1 MLSWKEL
8 EEDFFKLKDTL
19 QSSRIDVQWGDSG
32 EHWRIAGS
40 VDKTVLQRFKQLA
53 CIAGEKLL
61 EVDQVK
67 NYKEIINEN
76 APEIRWYKGIKNLLD
91 NSFEFKLY
99 GTMRDDKNNNNVTG
113 HIYAGSIYNIAE
125 YSANLCLKM
134 MPEEKDNKKNVSITN
149 STLIFNNIN
158 VDRSVI
164 GAINTAEVKQID
176 ITMSK
181 IKNSGNEE
189 LTKAVKEF
197 TEAVI
202 SETKLNNDTKN
213 QIIELI
219 SFLTKQS
226 LLNKEKRQNSII
238 KAVLAHVE
246 SLIST
251 ITLLLPLWTKLRP
264 LLNL

>member
-8 EEDFFKLKDTL
+8 EEEFFKLKDAL

-32 EHWRIAGS
+32 EYWRIAGNMY
-40 VDKTVLQRFKQLA
+40 KTVVQRFKQLA
-53 CIAGEKLL
+53 YIAGEKLL

-76 APEIRWYKGIKNLLD
+76 DPEIRWYKGIKNLFD
-91 NSFEFKLY
+91 NSFKFEFY
-99 GTMRDDKNNNNVTG
+99 GTMRDDKNNNVIG
-113 HIYAGSIYNIAE
+113 HIYASSLYNIAE
-125 YSANLCLKM
+125 YSSNLCLKM
-134 MPEEKDNKKNVSITN
+134 IPEEKDNKKNVSITN

-158 VDRSVI
+158 VDRSVV

-176 ITMSK
+176 IAMSK

-189 LTKAVKEF
+189 LAKAVKEF

-202 SETKLNNDTKN
+202 SEIKLNNETKN
-213 QIIELI
+213 QILELI

-238 KAVLAHVE
+238 KAILPSVK

-251 ITLLLPLWTKLRP
+251 IALLVNLWTKLKP

>member
-8 EEDFFKLKDTL
+8 EEEFFKLKDTL
-19 QSSRIDVQWGDSG
+19 QFSRIDVQWGDSG

-40 VDKTVLQRFKQLA
+40 MDKIVLQRFKQLA

-76 APEIRWYKGIKNLLD
+76 DPEIRWYKGIKNLLD
-91 NSFEFKLY
+91 NSFEFKFT
-99 GTMRDDKNNNNVTG
+99 GTMLDDKNNVAG
-113 HIYAGSIYNIAE
+113 SIYAGSVYNIAE

-134 MPEEKDNKKNVSITN
+134 IPEEKDNKKNVSIKN

-176 ITMSK
+176 IAMSK

-189 LTKAVKEF
+189 FAKAVKEF

-202 SETKLNNDTKN
+202 SESKLNDETKN

-238 KAVLAHVE
+238 KAVLPRVE
-246 SLIST
+246 SSIST
-251 ITLLLPLWTKLRP
+251 IVLLLNLWTKLKL

>member
-8 EEDFFKLKDTL
+8 EEEFFKLRDTL
-19 QSSRIDVQWGDSG
+19 QSSRIDFQWGDSG
-32 EHWRIAGS
+32 EYWRIAGG
-40 VDKTVLQRFKQLA
+40 VHEAVAQRFKQLA

-67 NYKEIINEN
+67 NYEEIINEN
-76 APEIRWYKGIKNLLD
+76 DPEIRWYKGVKKFFD
-91 NSFEFKLY
+91 NSFKFKFY
-99 GTMRDDKNNNNVTG
+99 GTIRDDNNKAVG
-113 HIYAGSIYNIAE
+113 HIYTGSLNNIAE
-125 YSANLCLKM
+125 YSSNLCLKM
-134 MPEEKDNKKNVSITN
+134 ILEEKDNKKNVSITN
-149 STLIFNNIN
+149 STLIFNNIK

-176 ITMSK
+176 IAMSE

-189 LTKAVKEF
+189 LAKAVKEF
-197 TEAVI
+197 TEAFI
-202 SETKLNNDTKN
+202 SESKLNKKTKN

-226 LLNKEKRQNSII
+226 LLGKEKRQNSII
-238 KAVLAHVE
+238 KAILPRVE

-251 ITLLLPLWTKLRP
+251 IPLLVSLWTKLRL

>member
-1 MLSWKEL
+1 
-8 EEDFFKLKDTL
+8 
-19 QSSRIDVQWGDSG
+19 
-32 EHWRIAGS
+32 
-40 VDKTVLQRFKQLA
+40 
-53 CIAGEKLL
+53 
-61 EVDQVK
+61 
-67 NYKEIINEN
+67 
-76 APEIRWYKGIKNLLD
+76 
-91 NSFEFKLY
+91 
-99 GTMRDDKNNNNVTG
+99 
-113 HIYAGSIYNIAE
+113 
-125 YSANLCLKM
+125 
-134 MPEEKDNKKNVSITN
+134 
-149 STLIFNNIN
+149 
-158 VDRSVI
+158 
-164 GAINTAEVKQID
+164 
-176 ITMSK
+176 MSK

-238 KAVLAHVE
+238 KAVLTHVE

-251 ITLLLPLWTKLRP
+251 IALLLPLWTKLRH

>member
-8 EEDFFKLKDTL
+8 EEEFFKLKDTL
-19 QSSRIDVQWGDSG
+19 QSSKIDVQWGDSG
-32 EHWRIAGS
+32 EHWRIAGGMH
-40 VDKTVLQRFKQLA
+40 KTVIQRFKELA

-61 EVDQVK
+61 EVNQVK

-99 GTMRDDKNNNNVTG
+99 GTMRDDKNNNDAG
-113 HIYAGSIYNIAE
+113 HIYTGSIYNIAE
-125 YSANLCLKM
+125 NSANLCLKM
-134 MPEEKDNKKNVSITN
+134 MPKEKDNKKNASITN

-189 LTKAVKEF
+189 LTKAVKKF
-197 TEAVI
+197 TETVI

-238 KAVLAHVE
+238 KAVLTHVE

-251 ITLLLPLWTKLRP
+251 IALLLPLWTKLRP

>member
-1 MLSWKEL
+1 MPLCNQCGKKPAIYL
-8 EEDFFKLKDTL
+8 VGNNPLCMDCYTKLQQTVIQGIPYL
-19 QSSRIDVQWGDSG
+19 QAEINYLTDSI
-32 EHWRIAGS
+32 E
-40 VDKTVLQRFKQLA
+40 
-53 CIAGEKLL
+53 
-61 EVDQVK
+61 
-67 NYKEIINEN
+67 
-76 APEIRWYKGIKNLLD
+76 
-91 NSFEFKLY
+91 
-99 GTMRDDKNNNNVTG
+99 
-113 HIYAGSIYNIAE
+113 
-125 YSANLCLKM
+125 
-134 MPEEKDNKKNVSITN
+134 SITGTYGVLPRYKIPQPITTQ
-149 STLIFNNIN
+149 SALTFNNIN

-164 GAINTAEVKQID
+164 GVINTAEVKQID

-238 KAVLAHVE
+238 KAVLTHVE

-251 ITLLLPLWTKLRP
+251 IALLLPLWTKLRP

>member
-8 EEDFFKLKDTL
+8 EEEFFKLKDAL

-32 EHWRIAGS
+32 EYWRIAGGMH
-40 VDKTVLQRFKQLA
+40 KTVTQRFKQLA

-76 APEIRWYKGIKNLLD
+76 DPEIRWYKGIKNLFD
-91 NSFEFKLY
+91 NSFEFKFC
-99 GTMRDDKNNNNVTG
+99 GTMRDKKNNNDVG
-113 HIYAGSIYNIAE
+113 SIYAGSVYNIAE

-134 MPEEKDNKKNVSITN
+134 MPKEKDNKKNVSITN

-158 VDRSVI
+158 VDRSVV

-238 KAVLAHVE
+238 KAVLTHVE

-251 ITLLLPLWTKLRP
+251 IALLLPLWTKLRH

>member
-1 MLSWKEL
+1 
-8 EEDFFKLKDTL
+8 
-19 QSSRIDVQWGDSG
+19 
-32 EHWRIAGS
+32 
-40 VDKTVLQRFKQLA
+40 
-53 CIAGEKLL
+53 
-61 EVDQVK
+61 
-67 NYKEIINEN
+67 
-76 APEIRWYKGIKNLLD
+76 
-91 NSFEFKLY
+91 
-99 GTMRDDKNNNNVTG
+99 
-113 HIYAGSIYNIAE
+113 
-125 YSANLCLKM
+125 
-134 MPEEKDNKKNVSITN
+134 
-149 STLIFNNIN
+149 
-158 VDRSVI
+158 
-164 GAINTAEVKQID
+164 
-176 ITMSK
+176 MSK

-238 KAVLAHVE
+238 KAILAHVE

-251 ITLLLPLWTKLRP
+251 ITLLLPLWIKLRP